1 MPRTINGRQF
11 QWQLLE
17 QVGKGDAGEVLR
29 VQAQPG
35 SVTALM
41 KRPVQNASGGTILR
55 QAVQIENEGQILA
68 SLKGLDAS
76 RNGLLVHTPLLLDQ
90 SIPGTTQT
98 ASLFI
103 VSEEVPGVA
112 ISNLL
117 KQRLQEDVSLS
128 HVLVLRVLSGLFLL
142 LERAH
147 DFGIAWNDVKMEHI
161 FWDETNGK
169 LSFIDW
175 GNGLFLSAHPLNNGK
190 DPAWLDYQQFI
201 SEGNLLLN
209 QIAPE
214 LIAELDWPASAAQ
227 LTKEDLTQL
236 QLRTE
241 YLLSSLSMR
250 VIDYQVLFR
259 KQVQSIHNLDELSAL
274 LELKNSLEALGV
286 TIDIQTALEAI
297 QSLAVDYAKK
307 QSFTSLEQLLALVKQ
322 YLPADFGDVW
332 KTTDYLLRLTD
343 AHQSPFFT
351 ELLTRVLSADWAGAL
366 WLLEG
371 IREQTN
377 NPVQLNALQS
387 QIRKAA
393 NIPRAYASPI
403 YDLLIPLRDEA
414 HLQLIHRHTSHD
426 ATDSLTKELERF
438 SMQLDGL
445 LANWHELGAGEI
457 LGDKLLT
464 LRELLRS
471 PAVGLLSIPRELPK
485 ALNLLLS
492 KLREF
497 FAAWSEGELET
508 CRQTLRELFLLE
520 HSLSYLQSIDNEISA
535 LQSWMNQLFTGPQ
548 PGETLTHFAAQLN
561 ANKPR
566 VAALLSQP
574 GWLVSLY
581 ACVEVLQ
588 QATDIDAVRAQAQQ
602 ENWPIAW
609 TDYSY
614 ITIEVPQELGSKVT
628 LNAAQAAA
636 LQGFHAAL
644 RLNQDLTSAL
654 QSVHT
659 TLPQFYGLYQ
669 ALAQD
674 FDSIYS
680 TLPLQS
686 KPLELSAFPQQD
698 RTNVQE
704 AMEVLSALQSWKE
717 ALSSTDPIDNPDFPD
732 NLRIWQ
738 VIQEAQTA
746 QQLWQKQLLPALQA
760 IRHREW
766 ESLELSS
773 TSQLPETFVQ
783 ACAYLSKFAA
793 QWQRISESGIYPELT
808 RELIF
813 LGDQAQEL
821 FFKFWQQ
828 LEQTSNAAL
837 RWLVLSHQSLFSSV
851 NQALLQI
858 SRHLRELA
866 RALDVIHQADLAASR
881 LARTS
886 AGDIM
891 FSLAQL
897 ASLIEPREEPSPRLQ
912 LWQEQYNQ
920 LLKQNNWQ
928 AFRQAVQGL
937 DVLHPLLPWANELV
951 SRDID
956 IFTAF
961 PNQKW

>member
-35 SVTALM
+35 SLTALM

-68 SLKGLDAS
+68 SLNGLDAS

-112 ISNLL
+112 ISSLL

-128 HVLVLRVLSGLFLL
+128 HVLMLRVLSGLFLL
-142 LERAH
+142 LERVH
-147 DFGIAWNDVKMEHI
+147 ERGIAWNDVKMEHI
-161 FWDETNGK
+161 FWDETSGR

-175 GNGLFLSAHPLNNGK
+175 GNGLFLSAQSPTNGQ

-286 TIDIQTALEAI
+286 LIDKQTALEAI
-297 QSLAVDYAKK
+297 QNLAVDYVKK
-307 QSFTSLEQLLALVKQ
+307 QSFTSLNQLLALLKQ

-332 KTTDYLLRLTD
+332 KITDYLLRLTD

-351 ELLTRVLSADWAGAL
+351 ELLIRVLSADWAGAL
-366 WLLEG
+366 WLLEA

-377 NPVQLNALQS
+377 NPARLNALQN
-387 QIRKAA
+387 QMRKAA
-393 NIPRAYASPI
+393 NIPSAYASPI
-403 YDLLIPLRDEA
+403 YDLLIPLRDEV

-426 ATDSLTKELERF
+426 ANDSLTKELERF
-438 SMQLDGL
+438 SMQLDAL
-445 LANWHELGAGEI
+445 LANWHELGSGEI

-497 FAAWSEGELET
+497 FAAWSEGELEP
-508 CRQTLRELFLLE
+508 CRQALRELFLLE
-520 HSLSYLQSIDNEISA
+520 PSLTYLHSIDVEISA
-535 LQSWMNQLFTGPQ
+535 LEGWMDKLFAGPE
-548 PGETLTHFAAQLN
+548 PGETLTHFAEELQ

-574 GWLVSLY
+574 GWLGSLY
-581 ACVEVLQ
+581 ACVKVLQ
-588 QATDIDAVRAQAQQ
+588 NATDIDTVRAQAQR
-602 ENWPIAW
+602 ENWPITW

-614 ITIEVPQELGSKVT
+614 ITIEVPQELGSKVR

-636 LQGFHAAL
+636 LQGFHETL
-644 RLNQDLTSAL
+644 RLNQDLSSAL
-654 QSVHT
+654 QAVHA
-659 TLPQFYGLYQ
+659 TLPQFYVLYQ
-669 ALAQD
+669 GLAQA
-674 FDSIYS
+674 FESIYS
-680 TLPLQS
+680 TLPLQPKAIEIS
-686 KPLELSAFPQQD
+686 TFPQQD
-698 RTNVQE
+698 RTNVEE
-704 AMEVLSALQSWKE
+704 ALAVLTALQSWKAADHSE
-717 ALSSTDPIDNPDFPD
+717 VLTLPERLSH
-732 NLRIWQ
+732 WQ
-738 VIQEAQTA
+738 IIQEAQIA
-746 QQLWQKQLLPALQA
+746 QQLWQKQLLPAIQA

-773 TSQLPETFVQ
+773 TTQLPEVFVQ
-783 ACAYLSKFAA
+783 ACAYLSKFAS

-821 FFKFWQQ
+821 FFTFWQQ

-837 RWLVLSHQSLFSSV
+837 RWLVLTHQSLFSSV

-866 RALDVIHQADLAASR
+866 RALDVINQADLAASR

-897 ASLIEPREEPSPRLQ
+897 AALIEPRDEPSARLQ

-928 AFRQAVQGL
+928 AFRQAVQDL
-937 DVLHPLLPWANELV
+937 DALHPLLPWANELV

-961 PNQKW
+961 HNQKW

>member
-1 MPRTINGRQF
+1 
-11 QWQLLE
+11 
-17 QVGKGDAGEVLR
+17 VGKGDAGEVLR

-35 SVTALM
+35 SLTALM

-68 SLKGLDAS
+68 SLNGLDAS

-112 ISNLL
+112 ISSLL
-117 KQRLQEDVSLS
+117 KQQLQEDVSLS

-142 LERAH
+142 LERVH
-147 DFGIAWNDVKMEHI
+147 EHGIAWNDVKMEHI
-161 FWDETNGK
+161 FWDETSGR

-175 GNGLFLSAHPLNNGK
+175 GNGLFLSAQSPTNGQ

-214 LIAELDWPASAAQ
+214 LIAELDWPVSAAQ
-227 LTKEDLTQL
+227 LTKDDLTQL

-286 TIDIQTALEAI
+286 LIDKQTALEAI

-307 QSFTSLEQLLALVKQ
+307 QSFTSLNQLLALVKQ

-332 KTTDYLLRLTD
+332 KITDYLLRLTD
-343 AHQSPFFT
+343 ADQSPFFT

-371 IREQTN
+371 VREQTN
-377 NPVQLNALQS
+377 NSARLNALQN
-387 QIRKAA
+387 QMRKAA
-393 NIPRAYASPI
+393 NIPSAYASPI
-403 YDLLIPLRDEA
+403 YDLLIPLRDEV
-414 HLQLIHRHTSHD
+414 HLQLIHRHTYQD
-426 ATDSLTKELERF
+426 ANDSLTKELERF
-438 SMQLDGL
+438 SMQLDAL
-445 LANWHELGAGEI
+445 LVNWHELGSGEI

-497 FAAWSEGELET
+497 FAAWSGGELEP
-508 CRQTLRELFLLE
+508 CRQALRELFLLE
-520 HSLSYLQSIDNEISA
+520 PSLTYLHSIDVEISA
-535 LQSWMNQLFTGPQ
+535 LQGWMDKLFAGPE
-548 PGETLTHFAAQLN
+548 PGETLTRFAEELQT
-561 ANKPR
+561 NKPR
-566 VAALLSQP
+566 VAALLSQL
-574 GWLVSLY
+574 GWLGSLY

-588 QATDIDAVRAQAQQ
+588 NATDIDTVRAQAQR
-602 ENWPIAW
+602 ENWPITW
-609 TDYSY
+609 IDYSY
-614 ITIEVPQELGSKVT
+614 ITIEVPQELGSKVR

-636 LQGFHAAL
+636 LQGFHGAL

-654 QSVHT
+654 QAVHT
-659 TLPQFYGLYQ
+659 TLPQFYVLYQ
-669 ALAQD
+669 ALAQA
-674 FDSIYS
+674 FESIYS
-680 TLPLQS
+680 TLPYQPKAIEIS
-686 KPLELSAFPQQD
+686 TFPQQD
-698 RTNVQE
+698 RTNVEE
-704 AMEVLSALQSWKE
+704 ALAVLTALQSWKAADHSE
-717 ALSSTDPIDNPDFPD
+717 VLTLPEGLSH
-732 NLRIWQ
+732 WQ
-738 VIQEAQTA
+738 IIQEAQTA
-746 QQLWQKQLLPALQA
+746 QQLWQKQLLPAIQA

-766 ESLELSS
+766 KSLVLSS
-773 TSQLPETFVQ
+773 TIQLPEAFVQ

-813 LGDQAQEL
+813 LSDQAQEL
-821 FFKFWQQ
+821 FFTFWQQ

-837 RWLVLSHQSLFSSV
+837 RWLVLTHQSLFSSV

-866 RALDVIHQADLAASR
+866 RALDVINQADLAASR

-897 ASLIEPREEPSPRLQ
+897 AALIEPRDEPSARLQ

-928 AFRQAVQGL
+928 AFRQAVQDL
-937 DVLHPLLPWANELV
+937 DALHPLLPWANELV

>member
-1 MPRTINGRQF
+1 M
-11 QWQLLE
+11 
-17 QVGKGDAGEVLR
+17 
-29 VQAQPG
+29 
-35 SVTALM
+35 
-41 KRPVQNASGGTILR
+41 
-55 QAVQIENEGQILA
+55 
-68 SLKGLDAS
+68 
-76 RNGLLVHTPLLLDQ
+76 HTPLLLDQ

-112 ISNLL
+112 ISSLL
-117 KQRLQEDVSLS
+117 KQQLQEDVSLS

-142 LERAH
+142 LERVH
-147 DFGIAWNDVKMEHI
+147 EHGIAWNDVKMEHI
-161 FWDETNGK
+161 FWDETSGR

-175 GNGLFLSAHPLNNGK
+175 GNGLFLSAQSPTNGQ

-286 TIDIQTALEAI
+286 LIDKQTALEAI

-307 QSFTSLEQLLALVKQ
+307 QSFTSLNQLLALVKQ

-377 NPVQLNALQS
+377 NSARLNALQS
-387 QIRKAA
+387 QMRKAA
-393 NIPRAYASPI
+393 NIPSAYASPI

-414 HLQLIHRHTSHD
+414 HLQLIHRHTSQD
-426 ATDSLTKELERF
+426 ANDSLTKELERF
-438 SMQLDGL
+438 SMQLDAL
-445 LANWHELGAGEI
+445 LANWHELGSGEI

-508 CRQTLRELFLLE
+508 CRQALRELFLLE
-520 HSLSYLQSIDNEISA
+520 PSLTYLHSIDVEISA
-535 LQSWMNQLFTGPQ
+535 LEGWMDKLFAGPD
-548 PGETLTHFAAQLN
+548 PGETLTHFAEELQ

-574 GWLVSLY
+574 GWLGSLY

-588 QATDIDAVRAQAQQ
+588 NATDIDTVRAQAQR
-602 ENWPIAW
+602 ENWPITW
-609 TDYSY
+609 IDYSY
-614 ITIEVPQELGSKVT
+614 ITIEVPQELGSKVR

-636 LQGFHAAL
+636 LQGFHEAL
-644 RLNQDLTSAL
+644 RLNQDLSSAL
-654 QSVHT
+654 QAVHT
-659 TLPQFYGLYQ
+659 TLPQFYVLYQ
-669 ALAQD
+669 ALAQA
-674 FDSIYS
+674 FESIYS
-680 TLPLQS
+680 TLPYQP
-686 KPLELSAFPQQD
+686 KAIELSTFPQQD
-698 RTNVQE
+698 RTNVEE
-704 AMEVLSALQSWKE
+704 ALAVLTALQSWKAADHSE
-717 ALSSTDPIDNPDFPD
+717 VLTLPEGLSH
-732 NLRIWQ
+732 WQ
-738 VIQEAQTA
+738 IIQEAQIA
-746 QQLWQKQLLPALQA
+746 QQLWQKQLLPAIQA

-773 TSQLPETFVQ
+773 TTQLPEVFVQ

-821 FFKFWQQ
+821 FFTFWQQ

-837 RWLVLSHQSLFSSV
+837 RWLVLTHQSLFSSV

-866 RALDVIHQADLAASR
+866 RALDVINQADLAASR

-920 LLKQNNWQ
+920 LLKQNNW
-928 AFRQAVQGL
+928 
-937 DVLHPLLPWANELV
+937 
-951 SRDID
+951 
-956 IFTAF
+956 
-961 PNQKW
+961 

>member
-35 SVTALM
+35 SLTALM

-68 SLKGLDAS
+68 SLNGLDAS

-112 ISNLL
+112 ISSLL

-142 LERAH
+142 LERVH
-147 DFGIAWNDVKMEHI
+147 EHGIAWNDVKMEHI
-161 FWDETNGK
+161 FWDETSGR

-175 GNGLFLSAHPLNNGK
+175 GNGLFLSAQSPTNGQ

-214 LIAELDWPASAAQ
+214 LVAELDWPASAID

-241 YLLSSLSMR
+241 YLFSSLSMR

-286 TIDIQTALEAI
+286 LIDKQTALEAI

-307 QSFTSLEQLLALVKQ
+307 TSFTSLEQLLALVKQ

-332 KTTDYLLRLTD
+332 KITDYLLRLTD
-343 AHQSPFFT
+343 AHQSPFYT

-371 IREQTN
+371 IREVTN
-377 NPVQLNALQS
+377 NSARLNALQN
-387 QIRKAA
+387 QMRKAA
-393 NIPRAYASPI
+393 NIPSAYASPI

-414 HLQLIHRHTSHD
+414 HLQLIHRHTSQD
-426 ATDSLTKELERF
+426 ANDSLTKELERF
-438 SMQLDGL
+438 STQLDAL
-445 LANWHELGAGEI
+445 LTNWHELGSGEI

-464 LRELLRS
+464 LRERLHS

-497 FAAWSEGELET
+497 FTAWSEGELEP
-508 CRQTLRELFLLE
+508 CRQALRELFLLE
-520 HSLSYLQSIDNEISA
+520 PSLTYLHSIDVEISA
-535 LQSWMNQLFTGPQ
+535 LEVWMDKLFAGPES
-548 PGETLTHFAAQLN
+548 GETLTHFAEELQ

-574 GWLVSLY
+574 GWLGSLY

-588 QATDIDAVRAQAQQ
+588 NATDIDTVRAQAQR
-602 ENWPIAW
+602 ENWPITW
-609 TDYSY
+609 IDYSY
-614 ITIEVPQELGSKVT
+614 ITIEVPQELGSKVR

-636 LQGFHAAL
+636 LQGFHEAL
-644 RLNQDLTSAL
+644 RLNQDLSSAL

-659 TLPQFYGLYQ
+659 TLPQFYVLYQ
-669 ALAQD
+669 ALAQA
-674 FDSIYS
+674 FESIYS
-680 TLPLQS
+680 TLPLQP
-686 KPLELSAFPQQD
+686 KAIELSKFPQQD
-698 RTNVQE
+698 RTNVEE
-704 AMEVLSALQSWKE
+704 ALAVLTALQSWKAADHSE
-717 ALSSTDPIDNPDFPD
+717 VLILPEGLSH
-732 NLRIWQ
+732 WQ
-738 VIQEAQTA
+738 VIQEAQIA

-773 TSQLPETFVQ
+773 TTQLPEAFVQ
-783 ACAYLSKFAA
+783 TCAYLSKFAA

-821 FFKFWQQ
+821 FFTLWQQ

-837 RWLVLSHQSLFSSV
+837 RWLVLTHQSLFSSV

-866 RALDVIHQADLAASR
+866 RALDVINQADLAASR

-897 ASLIEPREEPSPRLQ
+897 AALIEPRDEPSARLQ

-928 AFRQAVQGL
+928 AFRQAVQDL
-937 DVLHPLLPWANELV
+937 DALHPLLPWANELV

>member
-35 SVTALM
+35 SLTALM

-68 SLKGLDAS
+68 SLNGLDAS

-112 ISNLL
+112 ISSLL

-142 LERAH
+142 LERVH
-147 DFGIAWNDVKMEHI
+147 ERGIAWNDVKMEHI
-161 FWDETNGK
+161 FWDETSGR

-175 GNGLFLSAHPLNNGK
+175 GNGLFLSAQSPTNGQ

-227 LTKEDLTQL
+227 LTKEDLTLL

-286 TIDIQTALEAI
+286 LIDKQTALEAI

-307 QSFTSLEQLLALVKQ
+307 QSFTSLNQLLALLKQ

-343 AHQSPFFT
+343 AGQSPFFT

-377 NPVQLNALQS
+377 NSAQLNAMQS
-387 QIRKAA
+387 QMRKAA
-393 NIPRAYASPI
+393 NIPSVYASPI
-403 YDLLIPLRDEA
+403 YDLLIPLRDEV
-414 HLQLIHRHTSHD
+414 HLQLIHRHTSQD
-426 ATDSLTKELERF
+426 ANDSLTKELERF
-438 SMQLDGL
+438 SMQLDAL
-445 LANWHELGAGEI
+445 LVNWHELGSGEI

-497 FAAWSEGELET
+497 FTAWSEGELEP
-508 CRQTLRELFLLE
+508 CRQALRELFLLE
-520 HSLSYLQSIDNEISA
+520 PSLTYLHSIDVEISA
-535 LQSWMNQLFTGPQ
+535 LEGWMDKFFAVPE
-548 PGETLTHFAAQLN
+548 PGETLTHFAEELQT
-561 ANKPR
+561 NKPR

-574 GWLVSLY
+574 GWLGSLY
-581 ACVEVLQ
+581 ACVEVLLN
-588 QATDIDAVRAQAQQ
+588 ATDIDTVRAQSQR
-602 ENWPIAW
+602 ENWPITW
-609 TDYSY
+609 IDYSY
-614 ITIEVPQELGSKVT
+614 ITIEVPQELGSKVR

-636 LQGFHAAL
+636 LQGFHEAL

-654 QSVHT
+654 QAVHA
-659 TLPQFYGLYQ
+659 TLPQFYVLYQ
-669 ALAQD
+669 ALAQA
-674 FDSIYS
+674 FESIYS
-680 TLPLQS
+680 TLPPQP
-686 KPLELSAFPQQD
+686 KAIELSTFPQQD
-698 RTNVQE
+698 RTIVEE
-704 AMEVLSALQSWKE
+704 ALAVLTALQSWKAADHSE
-717 ALSSTDPIDNPDFPD
+717 VLTLPEGLSH
-732 NLRIWQ
+732 WQ
-738 VIQEAQTA
+738 IIQEAQIA

-766 ESLELSS
+766 KSLVLSS
-773 TSQLPETFVQ
+773 TIQLPEAFVQ

-821 FFKFWQQ
+821 FFTFWQQ

-837 RWLVLSHQSLFSSV
+837 RWLVLTHQSLFSSV

-866 RALDVIHQADLAASR
+866 RALDVINQADLAASR

-886 AGDIM
+886 AGDLM

-897 ASLIEPREEPSPRLQ
+897 AALIEPRDEPSARLQ

-928 AFRQAVQGL
+928 GFRQAVQDL
-937 DVLHPLLPWANELV
+937 DALHPLLPWANELV

>member
-35 SVTALM
+35 SLTALM

-68 SLKGLDAS
+68 SLNGLDAS

-112 ISNLL
+112 ISSLL

-128 HVLVLRVLSGLFLL
+128 HVLMLRVLSGLFLL
-142 LERAH
+142 LERVH
-147 DFGIAWNDVKMEHI
+147 ERGIAWNDVKMEHI
-161 FWDETNGK
+161 FWDETSGR

-175 GNGLFLSAHPLNNGK
+175 GNGLFLSAQSPTNGQ

-274 LELKNSLEALGV
+274 LELLNSLEALGV
-286 TIDIQTALEAI
+286 LIDKQTALEAI

-307 QSFTSLEQLLALVKQ
+307 QSFTSLNQLLALLKQ

-332 KTTDYLLRLTD
+332 KITDYLLRLTD

-377 NPVQLNALQS
+377 NSARLNALQS
-387 QIRKAA
+387 QMRKAA
-393 NIPRAYASPI
+393 NIPSVYASPI
-403 YDLLIPLRDEA
+403 YDLLIPLRDEV
-414 HLQLIHRHTSHD
+414 HLQLIHRHTSQD
-426 ATDSLTKELERF
+426 VDDSLTKELERF
-438 SMQLDGL
+438 SMQLDAL
-445 LANWHELGAGEI
+445 LANWHELGSGEI

-508 CRQTLRELFLLE
+508 CRQALRELFLLE
-520 HSLSYLQSIDNEISA
+520 PSLTYLHSIDVEISA
-535 LQSWMNQLFTGPQ
+535 LQGWMDKLFAGPES
-548 PGETLTHFAAQLN
+548 GETLTQFAEELQT
-561 ANKPR
+561 NKPR

-574 GWLVSLY
+574 GWLGSLY

-588 QATDIDAVRAQAQQ
+588 NATDIDTVRAQAQR
-602 ENWPIAW
+602 ENWPITW
-609 TDYSY
+609 IDYSY
-614 ITIEVPQELGSKVT
+614 ITIEVPQELGSKVR

-636 LQGFHAAL
+636 LQGFHEAL

-654 QSVHT
+654 QAVHT
-659 TLPQFYGLYQ
+659 TLPQFYVLYQ
-669 ALAQD
+669 ALAQA
-674 FDSIYS
+674 FESIYS
-680 TLPLQS
+680 TLPLQP
-686 KPLELSAFPQQD
+686 KAIELSTFPQQD
-698 RTNVQE
+698 RTNVEE
-704 AMEVLSALQSWKE
+704 ALAVLTALQSWKAADHSE
-717 ALSSTDPIDNPDFPD
+717 VLTLPEGLSH
-732 NLRIWQ
+732 WQ
-738 VIQEAQTA
+738 IIQEAQIA
-746 QQLWQKQLLPALQA
+746 QQLWQKQLLPAIQA

-766 ESLELSS
+766 KSLVLSS
-773 TSQLPETFVQ
+773 TIQLPEAFVQ

-821 FFKFWQQ
+821 FFTFWQQ

-837 RWLVLSHQSLFSSV
+837 RWLVLTHQSLFSSV

-866 RALDVIHQADLAASR
+866 RALDVINQADLAASR

-886 AGDIM
+886 AGDLM

-897 ASLIEPREEPSPRLQ
+897 AALIEPRDEPSARLQ

-928 AFRQAVQGL
+928 AFRQAVQDL
-937 DVLHPLLPWANELV
+937 DALHPLLPWANELV

>member
-1 MPRTINGRQF
+1 MPRIINGRHF

-29 VQAQPG
+29 VKSQPEG
-35 SVTALM
+35 LMGLM

-55 QAVQIENEGQILA
+55 QAAQIENEGNILA
-68 SLKGLDAS
+68 SLNGLDAN
-76 RNGLLVHTPLLLDQ
+76 RNGLLVHTPILLDQ
-90 SIPGTTQT
+90 SIPGTSQT

-103 VSEEVPGVA
+103 VSEEVPGIA

-128 HVLVLRVLSGLFLL
+128 HVLILRVLSGLFLL
-142 LERAH
+142 LERVHAR
-147 DFGIAWNDVKMEHI
+147 GIAWNDVKMEHI

-175 GNGLFLSAHPLNNGK
+175 GNGLFLSAQPPTNGK

-201 SEGNLLLN
+201 GEGNLLLN

-214 LIAELDWPASAAQ
+214 LIAELDWPANAAQ

-250 VIDYQVLFR
+250 VTDYQVLFH
-259 KQVQSIHNLDELSAL
+259 KQVQSVYNLDALNTL

-286 TIDIQTALEAI
+286 TIDKPAVLEAVRHLALGYAQKQDFSALEKLI
-297 QSLAVDYAKK
+297 
-307 QSFTSLEQLLALVKQ
+307 LLLRQ
-322 YLPADFGDVW
+322 YLPEDFGDVW
-332 KTTDYLLRLTD
+332 KVTEYILKLPNAHENSFLTD
-343 AHQSPFFT
+343 
-351 ELLTRVLSADWAGAL
+351 LLPRVLSADWAGAL
-366 WLLEG
+366 WMLEG
-371 IREQTN
+371 IRGQVDN
-377 NPVQLNALQS
+377 SSQLNMLKS
-387 QIRKAA
+387 QLRKAA
-393 NIPRAYASPI
+393 HIPSVYALPL
-403 YDLLIPLRDEA
+403 YDQLVPLRDEA
-414 HLQLIHRHTSHD
+414 HLQLIHRHALHNEND
-426 ATDSLTKELERF
+426 ALTPELERF
-438 SMQLDGL
+438 SGQLDAL
-445 LANWHELGAGEI
+445 LANWHELGDGEI

-464 LRELLRS
+464 LRELFRL
-471 PAVGLLSIPRELPK
+471 PAVSLQNLPRELPK

-497 FAAWSEGELET
+497 FSAWSEGELEM

-520 HSLSYLQSIDNEISA
+520 PSLNYLQSIDNEISA
-535 LQSWMNQLFTGPQ
+535 LQSWMDKLFSGPK

-574 GWLVSLY
+574 GWLTNLY
-581 ACVEVLQ
+581 ALVNILQ
-588 QATDIDAVRAQAQQ
+588 HATDIEAVRAQAQQ

-609 TDYSY
+609 IDYGY
-614 ITIEVPQELGSKVT
+614 ITIEVPKELGATIK
-628 LNAAQAAA
+628 LNGAQAGA
-636 LQGFHAAL
+636 LQGFHKAL
-644 RLNQDLTSAL
+644 QLNQDLTSVL
-654 QSVHT
+654 QAVRT
-659 TLPQFYGLYQ
+659 TLPEFYVLYQ
-669 ALAQD
+669 ALAQA
-674 FDSIYS
+674 FESIYS
-680 TLPLQS
+680 TLPLQP
-686 KPLELSAFPQQD
+686 KTLELSSFPQQD
-698 RTNVQE
+698 QTQLQE
-704 AMEVLSALQSWKE
+704 AMAVLTALENWKD
-717 ALSSTDPIDNPDFPD
+717 AIASTDALDIPAFPEKI
-732 NLRIWQ
+732 RHWQ
-738 VIQEAQTA
+738 IIQEAQTA
-746 QQLWQKQLLPALQA
+746 QQLWQEQLLPALQA
-760 IRHREW
+760 IRHRKW
-766 ESLELSS
+766 ASLELPS
-773 TSQLPETFVQ
+773 TSQLPEKFVQ
-783 ACAYLSKFAA
+783 SCAYLSKFAS
-793 QWQRISESGIYPELT
+793 QWQRISERGIYPELT

-813 LGDQAQEL
+813 LDDEAQEF
-821 FFKFWQQ
+821 FFKSWQQ
-828 LEQTSNAAL
+828 LEQTQNGAV
-837 RWLVLSHQSLFSSV
+837 RWLVVTHQTLFSSV

-866 RALDVIHQADLAASR
+866 RALDVINQADLAGSR

-886 AGDIM
+886 AADTM

-897 ASLIEPREEPSPRLQ
+897 TALIERRDEPSVRLQ

-928 AFRQAVQGL
+928 AFRQAVQDL
-937 DVLHPLLPWANELV
+937 DALHPLLPWANELV

>member
-35 SVTALM
+35 NLTALM

-55 QAVQIENEGQILA
+55 QAAQIENEGQILT

-90 SIPGTTQT
+90 SIPGTEQT
-98 ASLFI
+98 AALFI

-128 HVLVLRVLSGLFLL
+128 HVLILRVLSGLFLL
-142 LERAH
+142 LERVHAR
-147 DFGIAWNDVKMEHI
+147 GIAWNDVKMEHI

-175 GNGLFLSAHPLNNGK
+175 GNGLFLSAQPPTNGQ
-190 DPAWLDYQQFI
+190 DPARLDYHQFI

-214 LIAELDWPASAAQ
+214 LIAELDWPTSAAQ
-227 LTKEDLTQL
+227 VTKEDLTQL

-250 VIDYQVLFR
+250 VTDYQVLFR
-259 KQVQSIHNLDELSAL
+259 KQVQSVYNLDALSTL

-286 TIDIQTALEAI
+286 TIDKPAVLEAV
-297 QSLAVDYAKK
+297 QRLAIGYAQKQDFTDLEHLVLLLKK
-307 QSFTSLEQLLALVKQ
+307 
-322 YLPADFGDVW
+322 YLPEDFADVW
-332 KTTDYLLRLTD
+332 KVTEYILKLSNAVENSFLTD
-343 AHQSPFFT
+343 
-351 ELLTRVLSADWAGAL
+351 LLPHVLSADWAGAL
-366 WLLEG
+366 WMLEG
-371 IREQTN
+371 IRGQVN
-377 NPVQLNALQS
+377 NSAQLNILQS
-387 QIRKAA
+387 QMRKAA
-393 NIPRAYASPI
+393 DIPGVYASPV

-426 ATDSLTKELERF
+426 ANDSLTKELERF
-438 SMQLDGL
+438 SMQVDAL

-471 PAVGLLSIPRELPK
+471 PAVGLLSIPHELPK

-508 CRQTLRELFLLE
+508 CRQKLRELFLLE
-520 HSLSYLQSIDNEISA
+520 PSLSYLQSIDNEISS
-535 LQSWMNQLFTGPQ
+535 LESWMNQLFTGPQ

-561 ANKPR
+561 VNKPR
-566 VAALLSQP
+566 LAELLSQP
-574 GWLVSLY
+574 GWLGSLY

-588 QATDIDAVRAQAQQ
+588 HATDIDAVRAQAQQ
-602 ENWPIAW
+602 ENWPITWA
-609 TDYSY
+609 DYSY
-614 ITIEVPQELGSKVT
+614 ITIEVPPELGSKVT
-628 LNAAQAAA
+628 LNGAQAAA

-644 RLNQDLTSAL
+644 RLNHDLTSAL
-654 QSVHT
+654 QAVHT
-659 TLPQFYGLYQ
+659 TLPQFYVLYQ
-669 ALAQD
+669 ALARD
-674 FDSIYS
+674 FDAIYS
-680 TLPLQS
+680 TLPLQP
-686 KPLELSAFPQQD
+686 KPLELSAFPQED
-698 RTNVQE
+698 RTKVQE
-704 AMEVLSALQSWKE
+704 AIEVLSALQSWKE
-717 ALSSTDPIDNPDFPD
+717 ALSSTDPLDIPAFPD
-732 NLRIWQ
+732 SLRNWQ
-738 VIQEAQTA
+738 IIQEAQTA
-746 QQLWQKQLLPALQA
+746 QQLWHEHLLPALQA

-766 ESLELSS
+766 ESLEISS

-783 ACAYLSKFAA
+783 ACAYLNKFAA

-821 FFKFWQQ
+821 FFTFWQE
-828 LEQTSNAAL
+828 LEQTSDAAL

-858 SRHLRELA
+858 TRHLRELA
-866 RALDVIHQADLAASR
+866 RALDIINQADLAASR

-891 FSLAQL
+891 FSLAKL
-897 ASLIEPREEPSPRLQ
+897 AALIEPRDEPSARLQ
-912 LWQEQYNQ
+912 MWQEQYNQ

-928 AFRQAVQGL
+928 AFRQAVQDL
-937 DVLHPLLPWANELV
+937 DALHPLLPWANELV
-951 SRDID
+951 TRDID

>member
-35 SVTALM
+35 SLTALM

-90 SIPGTTQT
+90 SIPGTEQT
-98 ASLFI
+98 AALFI

-142 LERAH
+142 LERVHA
-147 DFGIAWNDVKMEHI
+147 FGIAWNDVKMEHI

-175 GNGLFLSAHPLNNGK
+175 GNGLFLSAQPPTNGK
-190 DPAWLDYQQFI
+190 NPAWVDYEQFI

-214 LIAELDWPASAAQ
+214 LIAELDWPPNADQ

-241 YLLSSLSMR
+241 YLLSSLSMC

-259 KQVQSIHNLDELSAL
+259 KQVQSIHNLDALSTL
-274 LELKNSLEALGV
+274 LELKNSLGALGV
-286 TIDIQTALEAI
+286 TIDKPAVLEAV
-297 QSLAVDYAKK
+297 QRLAIGYAQKQDFTDLEHLVLLLKK
-307 QSFTSLEQLLALVKQ
+307 
-322 YLPADFGDVW
+322 YLPEDFGDVW
-332 KTTDYLLRLTD
+332 KVTEYILKLSNAVENSFLTD
-343 AHQSPFFT
+343 
-351 ELLTRVLSADWAGAL
+351 LLPHVLSADLAGAL

-377 NPVQLNALQS
+377 NKVQLNALQS
-387 QIRKAA
+387 QMRKAA
-393 NIPRAYASPI
+393 NIPGVYASPI
-403 YDLLIPLRDEA
+403 YDLLIPLRDDA

-426 ATDSLTKELERF
+426 ANDSLTKELERF
-438 SMQLDGL
+438 SMQLDAL

-464 LRELLRS
+464 LRELLRY

-520 HSLSYLQSIDNEISA
+520 RSLSYLQSIDNEISA

-548 PGETLTHFAAQLN
+548 PGETLTYFAAQLN
-561 ANKPR
+561 LNKPR

-574 GWLVSLY
+574 GWLGSLY

-588 QATDIDAVRAQAQQ
+588 HATDIDAVRAQAQQ

-609 TDYSY
+609 ADYSY
-614 ITIEVPQELGSKVT
+614 ITIEVPPELGSKVT

-654 QSVHT
+654 QAVHT
-659 TLPQFYGLYQ
+659 ALPQFYVLYQ
-669 ALAQD
+669 ALARD

-680 TLPLQS
+680 TLPLQL
-686 KPLELSAFPQQD
+686 KPLELSAFPQED
-698 RTNVQE
+698 RTKVQE

-717 ALSSTDPIDNPDFPD
+717 ALASTDPLNIPVFPD
-732 NLRIWQ
+732 NLRNWQ
-738 VIQEAQTA
+738 IIQEAQTA
-746 QQLWQKQLLPALQA
+746 QQLWHEHLLPALQA

-766 ESLELSS
+766 ESLEISS

-783 ACAYLSKFAA
+783 ACAYLNKFAA

-821 FFKFWQQ
+821 FFTFWRE
-828 LEQTSNAAL
+828 LEQTSNAPL

-858 SRHLRELA
+858 SRNLRELA
-866 RALDVIHQADLAASR
+866 RALDVINQADLAASR

-897 ASLIEPREEPSPRLQ
+897 SALIEPRDEPSARLQ

-928 AFRQAVQGL
+928 AFRQAVQDL
-937 DVLHPLLPWANELV
+937 DALHPLLPWANELV
-951 SRDID
+951 TRDID

>member
-35 SVTALM
+35 SLTALM

-68 SLKGLDAS
+68 SLNGLDAS

-112 ISNLL
+112 ISSLL
-117 KQRLQEDVSLS
+117 KQQLQEDVSLS

-142 LERAH
+142 LERVH
-147 DFGIAWNDVKMEHI
+147 EHGIAWNDVKMEHI
-161 FWDETNGK
+161 FWDETSGR

-175 GNGLFLSAHPLNNGK
+175 GNGLFLSAQSPTNGQ

-274 LELKNSLEALGV
+274 LELLNSLEALGV
-286 TIDIQTALEAI
+286 LIDKQTALEAI
-297 QSLAVDYAKK
+297 QSLAVDYAIK
-307 QSFTSLEQLLALVKQ
+307 QSFTSLNQLLALLKQ

-343 AHQSPFFT
+343 AHQSPFYT

-377 NPVQLNALQS
+377 NSARLNALQS
-387 QIRKAA
+387 QMRKAA
-393 NIPRAYASPI
+393 NIPSAYASPI
-403 YDLLIPLRDEA
+403 YDLLIPLRDEV
-414 HLQLIHRHTSHD
+414 HLQLIHRHTSQD
-426 ATDSLTKELERF
+426 ANDSLTKELERF
-438 SMQLDGL
+438 SMQLDAL
-445 LANWHELGAGEI
+445 LANWHELGSGEI

-508 CRQTLRELFLLE
+508 CRQALRELFLLE
-520 HSLSYLQSIDNEISA
+520 PSLTYLHSIDVEISA
-535 LQSWMNQLFTGPQ
+535 LEGWMDKLFAGPE
-548 PGETLTHFAAQLN
+548 PGETLTHFAEELQ

-574 GWLVSLY
+574 GWLGSLY

-588 QATDIDAVRAQAQQ
+588 NATDIDTVRAQAQR
-602 ENWPIAW
+602 ENWPITW
-609 TDYSY
+609 IDYSY
-614 ITIEVPQELGSKVT
+614 ITIEVPQELGSKVR

-636 LQGFHAAL
+636 LQGFHEAL

-654 QSVHT
+654 QAVHT
-659 TLPQFYGLYQ
+659 TLPQFYVLYQ
-669 ALAQD
+669 ALAQA
-674 FDSIYS
+674 FESIYS
-680 TLPLQS
+680 ILPFQP
-686 KPLELSAFPQQD
+686 KAIELSTFPQQD
-698 RTNVQE
+698 RTNVEE
-704 AMEVLSALQSWKE
+704 ALAVLTALQSWKAADHSE
-717 ALSSTDPIDNPDFPD
+717 VLTLPEGLSH
-732 NLRIWQ
+732 WQ
-738 VIQEAQTA
+738 IIQEAQIA
-746 QQLWQKQLLPALQA
+746 QQLWQKQLLPAIQA

-773 TSQLPETFVQ
+773 TTQLPEVFVQ
-783 ACAYLSKFAA
+783 ACAYLSKFAS

-821 FFKFWQQ
+821 FFTFWQQ

-837 RWLVLSHQSLFSSV
+837 RWLVLTHQSLFSSV

-866 RALDVIHQADLAASR
+866 RALDVINQADLAASR

-886 AGDIM
+886 SGDIM

-897 ASLIEPREEPSPRLQ
+897 AALIEPRDEPSARLQ

-928 AFRQAVQGL
+928 AFRQAVQDL
-937 DVLHPLLPWANELV
+937 DALHPLLPWANELV

>member
-35 SVTALM
+35 SLTALM

-68 SLKGLDAS
+68 SLNGLDAS

-112 ISNLL
+112 ISSLL

-142 LERAH
+142 LERVH
-147 DFGIAWNDVKMEHI
+147 ERGIAWNDVKMEHI
-161 FWDETNGK
+161 FWDETSGR

-175 GNGLFLSAHPLNNGK
+175 GNGLFLSAQSPTNGQ

-286 TIDIQTALEAI
+286 LIDKQTALEAI

-307 QSFTSLEQLLALVKQ
+307 QSFTSLNQLLALLKQ

-332 KTTDYLLRLTD
+332 KITDYLLRLTD

-351 ELLTRVLSADWAGAL
+351 ELLIRVLSADWAGAL

-377 NPVQLNALQS
+377 NSARLNALQS
-387 QIRKAA
+387 QMRKAA
-393 NIPRAYASPI
+393 NIPSAYASPI
-403 YDLLIPLRDEA
+403 YDLLIPLRDEV
-414 HLQLIHRHTSHD
+414 HLQLIHRHTSQD
-426 ATDSLTKELERF
+426 ANDSLTKELERF
-438 SMQLDGL
+438 SMQLDAL
-445 LANWHELGAGEI
+445 LVNWHELGSGEI

-471 PAVGLLSIPRELPK
+471 PAVGLISIRRELPK

-497 FAAWSEGELET
+497 FAAWSGGELEP
-508 CRQTLRELFLLE
+508 CRQALRELFLLE
-520 HSLSYLQSIDNEISA
+520 PSLTYLHSIDVEISA
-535 LQSWMNQLFTGPQ
+535 LQGWMDKLFAGPE
-548 PGETLTHFAAQLN
+548 PGETLTQFAEELQT
-561 ANKPR
+561 NKPR

-574 GWLVSLY
+574 GWLGSLY

-588 QATDIDAVRAQAQQ
+588 NATDIDTVRAQAQR
-602 ENWPIAW
+602 ENWPITW
-609 TDYSY
+609 IDYSY
-614 ITIEVPQELGSKVT
+614 ITIEVPQELGSKVR

-636 LQGFHAAL
+636 LQGFHEAL

-654 QSVHT
+654 QAVHT
-659 TLPQFYGLYQ
+659 TLPQFYVLYQ
-669 ALAQD
+669 ALAQA
-674 FDSIYS
+674 FESIYS
-680 TLPLQS
+680 TLPLQP
-686 KPLELSAFPQQD
+686 KAIELSTFPQQD
-698 RTNVQE
+698 RTNVEE
-704 AMEVLSALQSWKE
+704 ALAVLTALQSWKAADHSE
-717 ALSSTDPIDNPDFPD
+717 VLTLPEGLSH
-732 NLRIWQ
+732 WQ
-738 VIQEAQTA
+738 IIQEAQIA
-746 QQLWQKQLLPALQA
+746 QQLWQKQLLPAIQA

-766 ESLELSS
+766 ESLVLSS
-773 TSQLPETFVQ
+773 TIQLPEAFVQ

-821 FFKFWQQ
+821 FFTFWQQ

-837 RWLVLSHQSLFSSV
+837 RWLVLTHQSLFSSV

-866 RALDVIHQADLAASR
+866 RALDVINQADLAASR

-897 ASLIEPREEPSPRLQ
+897 AALIEPRDEPSARLQ

-928 AFRQAVQGL
+928 AFRQAVQDL
-937 DVLHPLLPWANELV
+937 DALHPLLPWANELV

>member
-35 SVTALM
+35 SLTALM

-68 SLKGLDAS
+68 SLNGLDAS

-112 ISNLL
+112 ISSLL
-117 KQRLQEDVSLS
+117 KQQLQEDVSLS

-142 LERAH
+142 LERVH
-147 DFGIAWNDVKMEHI
+147 EHRIAWNDVKMEHI
-161 FWDETNGK
+161 FWDETSGR

-175 GNGLFLSAHPLNNGK
+175 GNGLFLSAQSPTNGQ

-214 LIAELDWPASAAQ
+214 LIAELDWPVSAAQ
-227 LTKEDLTQL
+227 LTKDDLTQL

-286 TIDIQTALEAI
+286 LIDKQTALEAI

-307 QSFTSLEQLLALVKQ
+307 QSFTSLNQLLALVKQ

-332 KTTDYLLRLTD
+332 KITDYLLRLTD
-343 AHQSPFFT
+343 ADQSPFFT

-371 IREQTN
+371 VREQTN
-377 NPVQLNALQS
+377 NSARLNALQN
-387 QIRKAA
+387 QMRKAA
-393 NIPRAYASPI
+393 NIPSAYASPI
-403 YDLLIPLRDEA
+403 YDLLIPLRDEV
-414 HLQLIHRHTSHD
+414 HIQLIHRHTYQD
-426 ATDSLTKELERF
+426 ANDSLTKELERF
-438 SMQLDGL
+438 SMQLDAL
-445 LANWHELGAGEI
+445 LVNWHELGSGEI

-471 PAVGLLSIPRELPK
+471 PAVGLISMPRELPK

-497 FAAWSEGELET
+497 FAAWSGGELEP
-508 CRQTLRELFLLE
+508 CRQALRELFLLE
-520 HSLSYLQSIDNEISA
+520 PSLTYLHSIDVEISA
-535 LQSWMNQLFTGPQ
+535 LQGWMDKLFAGPE
-548 PGETLTHFAAQLN
+548 PGETLTRFAEELQT
-561 ANKPR
+561 NKPR
-566 VAALLSQP
+566 VAALLSQL
-574 GWLVSLY
+574 GWLGSLY

-588 QATDIDAVRAQAQQ
+588 NATDINTVRAQAQG
-602 ENWPIAW
+602 ENWPITW
-609 TDYSY
+609 IDYSY
-614 ITIEVPQELGSKVT
+614 ITIEVPQELGSKVR

-636 LQGFHAAL
+636 LQGFHGAL

-654 QSVHT
+654 QAVHT
-659 TLPQFYGLYQ
+659 TLPQFYVLYQ
-669 ALAQD
+669 ALAQA
-674 FDSIYS
+674 FESIYS
-680 TLPLQS
+680 TLPYQPKAIEIS
-686 KPLELSAFPQQD
+686 TFPQQD
-698 RTNVQE
+698 RTNVEE
-704 AMEVLSALQSWKE
+704 ALAVLTALQSWKAADHSE
-717 ALSSTDPIDNPDFPD
+717 VLTLPEGLSH
-732 NLRIWQ
+732 WQ
-738 VIQEAQTA
+738 IIQEAQIA

-766 ESLELSS
+766 KSLVLSS
-773 TSQLPETFVQ
+773 TIQLPEAFVQ

-813 LGDQAQEL
+813 LSDQAQEL
-821 FFKFWQQ
+821 FFTFWQQ

-837 RWLVLSHQSLFSSV
+837 RWLVLTHQSLFSSV

-866 RALDVIHQADLAASR
+866 RALDVINQADLAASR

-886 AGDIM
+886 AGDLM

-897 ASLIEPREEPSPRLQ
+897 AALIEPRDEPSARLQ

-928 AFRQAVQGL
+928 AFRQAVQDL
-937 DVLHPLLPWANELV
+937 DALHPLLPWANELV